1 MAKNQFDRVV
11 FKKIKFEDIMEDI
24 YNNSKKKAVDIDAM
38 IIELRKLIDTPQD
51 AMLIVPLIAAYLG
64 HGIDNDSQL
73 IKMAQIIQRVFS
85 REAATNP
92 DSGISTMFTEQELKE
107 LEALSTNVLPN
118 QQVTIPIPINGNTE
132 TNKSQRSTE
141 Q

>member
-1 MAKNQFDRVV
+1 MAKTQFDKVI
-11 FKKIKFEDIMEDI
+11 FKNVKFENIMEDI

-38 IIELRKLIDTPQD
+38 IIELRKLIETPQD
-51 AMLIVPLIAAYLG
+51 AMLIVPLIAGYLG

-92 DSGISTMFTEQELKE
+92 DAGINTMFNEHELKE
-107 LEALSTNVLPN
+107 LEALSKNMLPEMP
-118 QQVTIPIPINGNTE
+118 VTIPIPINVVTK
-132 TNKSQRSTE
+132 TNNPQQSTE